1 MTDRVISSSSVK
13 VVQFNKNEELTE
25 DIFSGTSSFSG
36 LKTFLCP
43 EIENIQIRSNFI
55 FVCIT
60 PSLFG
65 VKYHL
70 HSCVSNATEKLMFVS
85 RYYIFMIVCKS
96 IFQL

>member
-1 MTDRVISSSSVK
+1 MTDPVISSTSVK
-13 VVQFNKNEELTE
+13 VVQFNKNEEVTE

-65 VKYHL
+65 VKFHL
-70 HSCVSNATEKLMFVS
+70 HSCQQCNRKAD
-85 RYYIFMIVCKS
+85 VCFS
-96 IFQL
+96 LLHFHDCL